1 MLEPADSTITSKQ
14 PLLSLRGVE
23 KRYGSIV
30 ALHDVDFDIWPNE
43 IHALVGDNGAGK
55 STLVKIIAGAHSADR
70 GSITVEGVEREIG
83 TPQAS
88 TALGIATV
96 YQNLALVDCRT
107 VAQNVFLGREPTRW
121 RMVDRKRLRDEAA
134 AAVGSL
140 GVANLSSVEIDVE
153 NLSGGQRQAVAIARA
168 VQEGN
173 RMLVLDE
180 PTAALGVRESQRVL
194 ELIDR
199 LRGRGITVML
209 VSHNLQH
216 VFRVADRIS
225 VMRSGTIGGTRLI
238 SDTTPDEI
246 VGLITGTIED

>member
-1 MLEPADSTITSKQ
+1 MQ
-14 PLLSLRGVE
+14 PLLSLRGIQ
-23 KRYGSIV
+23 KSYGSVV
-30 ALHDVDFDIWPNE
+30 ALYGVDFDIWPSE

-55 STLVKIIAGAHSADR
+55 STLVKVIAGAHAAD
-70 GSITVEGVEREIG
+70 GGQILIDGVERAIG

-88 TALGIATV
+88 AALGIATV

-107 VAQNVFLGREPTRW
+107 VAQNVFLGREPTR
-121 RMVDRKRLRDEAA
+121 RFMVDRRRIRRESLEA
-134 AAVGSL
+134 VSSL
-140 GVANLSSVEIDVE
+140 GVANLSSVDVDVE

-173 RMLVLDE
+173 RILVLDE

-199 LRGRGITVML
+199 LRSRGISVMI

-216 VFRVADRIS
+216 VFRVADRIT
-225 VMRSGTIGGTRLI
+225 VMRGGRIGGSRLTAN
-238 SDTTPDEI
+238 STPDEI
-246 VGLITGTIED
+246 VGIITGAISDEPDGA